1 MTRGNILS
9 RFSASRYNN
18 KEILVLMCVVIVSL
32 IVDTSLNRIY
42 GLNID
47 QSSVP
52 HENLP
57 TFIALFVAYLIT
69 QYLILRFVKQK
80 SEGISSKQ
88 RFHVKE
94 MHKIVTIVQY
104 VLAAIIAF
112 VILEMLFFSYYDI
125 AMLTITTIVSYS
137 LAVIMMGLLAQRFFS
152 WFRSNKNV
160 VVFLYGLS
168 SATVAI
174 NAAFTLLFVTNLLAQ
189 KPPEVREFLLLVS
202 TFITPGSIIDI
213 LDNAFVISSIL
224 SFALMWIATSM
235 LLCRRLGKVRYWIM
249 IGMPLAYF
257 LSQFVS
263 LFLNLFA
270 PLLNVE
276 PVSYGILLTLI
287 FTLSKPAGGI
297 LFGIAFWIIAR
308 KIQNSVVRDYMII
321 SAYGLILLFVS
332 NQAIVLVNAPYPPFG
347 MATISFI
354 GLSSYL
360 VLLGIYSSAI
370 SVSEDSKLRQ
380 SIRNFAIKD
389 SRLLDSIG
397 TAHME
402 QEIQKRVLELTKQNQ
417 DRMAEESGIQ
427 SSLTEEDMKEYLQ
440 QVIEEVKKDR
450 RRP

>member
-1 MTRGNILS
+1 
-9 RFSASRYNN
+9 
-18 KEILVLMCVVIVSL
+18 
-32 IVDTSLNRIY
+32 
-42 GLNID
+42 
-47 QSSVP
+47 
-52 HENLP
+52 
-57 TFIALFVAYLIT
+57 
-69 QYLILRFVKQK
+69 
-80 SEGISSKQ
+80 
-88 RFHVKE
+88 
-94 MHKIVTIVQY
+94 
-104 VLAAIIAF
+104 
-112 VILEMLFFSYYDI
+112 
-125 AMLTITTIVSYS
+125 
-137 LAVIMMGLLAQRFFS
+137 
-152 WFRSNKNV
+152 
-160 VVFLYGLS
+160 
-168 SATVAI
+168 
-174 NAAFTLLFVTNLLAQ
+174 
-189 KPPEVREFLLLVS
+189 
-202 TFITPGSIIDI
+202 
-213 LDNAFVISSIL
+213 
-224 SFALMWIATSM
+224 MWIATSM

>member
-1 MTRGNILS
+1 
-9 RFSASRYNN
+9 
-18 KEILVLMCVVIVSL
+18 
-32 IVDTSLNRIY
+32 
-42 GLNID
+42 
-47 QSSVP
+47 
-52 HENLP
+52 
-57 TFIALFVAYLIT
+57 
-69 QYLILRFVKQK
+69 
-80 SEGISSKQ
+80 
-88 RFHVKE
+88 
-94 MHKIVTIVQY
+94 
-104 VLAAIIAF
+104 
-112 VILEMLFFSYYDI
+112 
-125 AMLTITTIVSYS
+125 
-137 LAVIMMGLLAQRFFS
+137 
-152 WFRSNKNV
+152 
-160 VVFLYGLS
+160 
-168 SATVAI
+168 
-174 NAAFTLLFVTNLLAQ
+174 
-189 KPPEVREFLLLVS
+189 
-202 TFITPGSIIDI
+202 
-213 LDNAFVISSIL
+213 
-224 SFALMWIATSM
+224 
-235 LLCRRLGKVRYWIM
+235 M

-297 LFGIAFWIIAR
+297 LFGIAFWTIAR
-308 KIQNSVVRDYMII
+308 KIQNSIVRDYMII

-389 SRLLDSIG
+389 SKLLDSIG

-402 QEIQKRVLELTKQNQ
+402 QEIQKRVLELTRRNQ
-417 DRMAEESGIQ
+417 DRMAEESGIH

-440 QVIEEVKKDR
+440 QVIEEVKKDKR
-450 RRP
+450 KP

>member
-1 MTRGNILS
+1 
-9 RFSASRYNN
+9 
-18 KEILVLMCVVIVSL
+18 
-32 IVDTSLNRIY
+32 
-42 GLNID
+42 
-47 QSSVP
+47 
-52 HENLP
+52 
-57 TFIALFVAYLIT
+57 
-69 QYLILRFVKQK
+69 
-80 SEGISSKQ
+80 
-88 RFHVKE
+88 
-94 MHKIVTIVQY
+94 VQY